1 MHRFQ
6 SEYEYYRTA
15 LVSAQASESAYAEFW
30 GSKPVDLAYAKAME
44 RAALRAAPKLT
55 WGQQKERFKQ
65 ELELRK
71 YSAAISA

>member
-6 SEYEYYRTA
+6 SEYEYYKKT
-15 LVSAQASESAYAEFW
+15 LVVAQASENAYAELW

-44 RAALRAAPKLT
+44 RAATRAAPKLT
-55 WGQQKERFKQ
+55 WAQQQERFKQ

-71 YSAAISA
+71 YSTAISA